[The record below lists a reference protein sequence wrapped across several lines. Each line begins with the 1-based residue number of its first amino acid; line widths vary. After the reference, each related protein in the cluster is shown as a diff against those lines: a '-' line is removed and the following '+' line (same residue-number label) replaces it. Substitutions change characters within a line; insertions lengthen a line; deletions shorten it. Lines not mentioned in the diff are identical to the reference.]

1 MMMPRNT
8 SKPMIKP
15 RNSKLKRAFHALLTM
30 VIVIPVIVIIEPT
43 RKEIIGAY
51 NNIRPKLLS
60 GGGSTCVERLK
71 KQGVELSIRAD
82 FFDGLCG
89 IHNPV
94 LVHGFSSTKLNS
106 PALLSCPS
114 ASAFNELLT
123 EIDAKSVTHIG
134 TYNCRQ
140 QRRSRVM
147 SEHSFG
153 TAIDIT
159 KIDGASVS
167 RDWNQ
172 PNEKGKILQSAYK
185 AACKHFTNVIT
196 PDDDAL
202 HHDHFHLD
210 NGPGFGCKLKPLI
223 KSVNNLLT
231 LSF

>member
-1 MMMPRNT
+1 MMPKNT
-8 SKPMIKP
+8 SRPMIKTKNLKF
-15 RNSKLKRAFHALLTM
+15 RNAFYTLLAI
-30 VIVIPVIVIIEPT
+30 VIVTPVIVIIEPT

-51 NNIRPKLLS
+51 NDIRPKLLS
-60 GGGSTCVERLK
+60 GGGSLCIERLK
-71 KQGVELSIRAD
+71 KHGVELSIRAA

-89 IHNPV
+89 IHNTV
-94 LVHGFSSTKLNS
+94 LVHRFSSTKLNS
-106 PALLSCPS
+106 PALLSCPT
-114 ASAFNELLT
+114 ALALNDLLT

-140 QRRSRVM
+140 QRRSGVM

-159 KIDGASVS
+159 KIDGARVS
-167 RDWNQ
+167 RDWKK
-172 PNEKGKILQSAYK
+172 PSDKGKTLQLAYE

-210 NGPGFGCKLKPLI
+210 NGLGFGCKLKPLK
-223 KSVNNLLT
+223 KSVNNLLA
-231 LSF
+231 LGF